1 MILYAIV
8 VVVVIVAVVDV
19 IGHADCCDDK
29 TSVKGTG
36 SSLTEYII
44 FVLLFPLDE
53 G

>member
-1 MILYAIV
+1 MILYA
-8 VVVVIVAVVDV
+8 VVVVIAAVVDV
-19 IGHADCCDDK
+19 IRHADCCDDK

-44 FVLLFPLDE
+44 ICSVVFF